1 MEQTFFDLQQALKG
15 ELRTDSLHTLMYA
28 TDASAY
34 REEPLAVAFPVD
46 NRDIHTII
54 GFCSSANIPLIP
66 RTAGTSLAGQVVGKG
81 LIVDVSKYLTQIIEI
96 NPEERYA
103 IVQPGV
109 IRDELNRV
117 VAKHELFFAPETS
130 TSNRCMIAGMV
141 GNNSC
146 GANSLVYGSARDHII
161 SLKAI
166 LHDNSEVEFGALTK
180 AEFEQKL
187 SLQNSEGELYRQ
199 IAEMLGNE
207 KLQQEIHTQYPD
219 PSLRRRNTGYA
230 LDMLLRSEV
239 FGDPS
244 RKFNF
249 CDLIAGSE
257 GTLCFITEIKV
268 NLSPFPHKHKGLLCI
283 HTNTVMDALN
293 VNLIALKYAPQ
304 AVELMDNEILQLTRD
319 NIEQSKNRFFV
330 QGDPGAIVIVEFAEE
345 SEAILTEKCAKIE
358 VEARSAGLGTH
369 FPIITGTDMKKVW
382 DLRKAGLGV
391 LSNMPGDAKPVP
403 VIEDTAVNPQVLP
416 QYIEEFNLILKKLK
430 LSCVYHAHI
439 STGEIHLR
447 PVLNLKD
454 PADVELFHTIAL
466 ETAKLVKRYH
476 GTLSGEHGDGR
487 LRGEFI
493 PLMLGDTV
501 YQAFKVLKK
510 QWDPKGIFNP
520 GKITDT
526 PPMNAFLRYEPG
538 KPTREIDT
546 IFDFSTTGGLLRAI
560 EKCNG
565 SGDCRKTGLAGG
577 AMCPSY
583 QATLDEKNV
592 TRARANILREFL
604 TNSPKKNPF
613 NHKEIYEVLD
623 LCLSCKACK
632 AECPSNVDI
641 TKFKAEFL
649 QHYYDAHHVPLRSF
663 IIGNFPYLNTLG
675 SYIPHIFNFFAI
687 NLVTGY
693 LLKISLGFA
702 SKRSIP
708 TVYKTT
714 LRRWCKKNLKPVE
727 KPIKQVYLFVDE
739 FTDINDTVIGIK
751 AVKLLTALNYEVK
764 IVDHAFSGRT
774 WLSKGM
780 VRKAQ
785 KIAEKNVTIFKDLIT
800 DETPL
805 LGIEPSGILTFRDEY
820 PELVPSFLVG
830 DAKNIGRNSFLIDE
844 FIATEFQKGNIDA
857 SLFSEEEKN
866 ILFHGHCYQKALS
879 STTPTI
885 TMMQIPKNYRVEEI
899 KSGCCGM
906 AGAFGFEKEHYETS
920 MKVGEMVLLPTVRNA
935 DPSTLIT
942 ATGTSCR
949 HQIKDG
955 AKKTAYHPVEIL
967 FDALR
972 EAR

>member
-1 MEQTFFDLQQALKG
+1 MKQTFYDLQQALKG
-15 ELRTDSLHTLMYA
+15 ELKTDSLYTLMYA

-34 REEPLAVAFPVD
+34 REEPLAVAFPFD
-46 NRDIHTII
+46 NEDIHTII
-54 GFCSSANIPLIP
+54 GYCSKEYIPLIP

-81 LIVDVSKYLTQIIEI
+81 LIVDVSRHLTKIIEI
-96 NPEERYA
+96 NAEERYA

-146 GANSLVYGSARDHII
+146 GANSLTYGSTRDHILSI
-161 SLKAI
+161 KAI
-166 LHDNSEVEFGALTK
+166 LHDNSEAEFGPLTK
-180 AEFEQKL
+180 EEFEQKL
-187 SLQNSEGELYRQ
+187 TLQSAEGELYRGLKQ
-199 IAEMLGNE
+199 LLEVKI
-207 KLQQEIHTQYPD
+207 LQEEIKIQFPD
-219 PSLRRRNTGYA
+219 PLLRRRNNGYA
-230 LDMLLRSEV
+230 LDELFNSCV
-239 FGDPS
+239 FSATDK
-244 RKFNF
+244 KFNF
-249 CDLIAGSE
+249 CELIAGSE

-268 NLSPFPHKHKGLLCI
+268 NLAPFPPKHKGLLCI

-293 VNLIALKYAPQ
+293 VNLIALKYKPQ

-330 QGDPGAIVIVEFAEE
+330 EGNPGAIVIVDFAEE
-345 SEAILTEKCAKIE
+345 SEEILREKCTQLE
-358 VEARSAGLGTH
+358 TDARRADLGTH
-369 FPIITGTDMKKVW
+369 FPLITGADMRKVW
-382 DLRKAGLGV
+382 DLRKAGLGI

-416 QYIEEFNLILKKLK
+416 QYIEEFDQILKKYR

-439 STGEIHLR
+439 GTGEIHLR
-447 PVLNLKD
+447 PVLNLKN
-454 PADVELFHTIAL
+454 PADVEMFHTIAL
-466 ETAKLVKRYH
+466 ESAKLVKRYH
-476 GTLSGEHGDGR
+476 GSLSGEHGDGR

-493 PLMLGDTV
+493 PLMLGDVV
-501 YQAFKVLKK
+501 YAAFKELKK

-565 SGDCRKTGLAGG
+565 SGDCRKTILAGG

-583 QATLDEKNV
+583 QATLDEKNA

-613 NHKEIYEVLD
+613 DHKEIYEVLD

-663 IIGNFPYLNTLG
+663 MIGNFPYINILG
-675 SYIPHIFNFFAI
+675 SYMPHIFNFFAT
-687 NLVTGY
+687 NPFTGY
-693 LLKISLGFA
+693 ILKKSLGFA
-702 SKRSIP
+702 PKRSIP
-708 TVYKTT
+708 TVYKIT
-714 LRRWCKKNLKPVE
+714 LRNWCKKHLKPIE
-727 KPIKQVYLFVDE
+727 NPIKRVYLFADE

-751 AVKLLTALNYEVK
+751 AVKLLTALNYEVN
-764 IVDHAFSGRT
+764 IVNHGFSGRT
-774 WLSKGM
+774 YLSKGL
-780 VRKAQ
+780 VRKARTL
-785 KIAEKNVTIFKDLIT
+785 ANKNVIIFKELIT

-805 LGIEPSGILTFRDEY
+805 LGIEPSGILSFRDEY
-820 PELVPSFLVG
+820 PELVSSHLVN
-830 DAKNIGRNSFLIDE
+830 DAKHIGRNSFLIDE
-844 FIATEFQKGNIDA
+844 FIASEFQKGNIDA
-857 SLFSEEEKN
+857 SRFSQEEKN

-879 STTPTI
+879 STTPTKI
-885 TMMQIPKNYRVEEI
+885 MMQIPKNYHVEEI

-955 AKKTAYHPVEIL
+955 AKRTAYHPVEIL
-967 FDALR
+967 FDALKK
-972 EAR
+972 

>member
-1 MEQTFFDLQQALKG
+1 MKQTFYDLQQALKG
-15 ELRTDSLHTLMYA
+15 ELKTDSLYTLMYA

-34 REEPLAVAFPVD
+34 REEPLAVAFPFD
-46 NRDIHTII
+46 NEDIHTII
-54 GFCSSANIPLIP
+54 GYCSKEYIPLIP

-81 LIVDVSKYLTQIIEI
+81 LIVDVSRHLTKIIEI
-96 NPEERYA
+96 NAEERYA

-146 GANSLVYGSARDHII
+146 GANSLTFGSTRDHILSI
-161 SLKAI
+161 KAI
-166 LHDNSEVEFGALTK
+166 LHDNSEVEFGPLSK
-180 AEFEQKL
+180 EEFKQKL
-187 SLQNSEGELYRQ
+187 TLQSAEGELYRGLKQ
-199 IAEMLGNE
+199 LLEDKI
-207 KLQQEIHTQYPD
+207 LQEEIKIQFPD
-219 PSLRRRNTGYA
+219 PMLRRRNNGYA
-230 LDMLLRSEV
+230 LDELFNSCV
-239 FGDPS
+239 FSATDK
-244 RKFNF
+244 KFNF
-249 CDLIAGSE
+249 CELIAGSE

-268 NLSPFPHKHKGLLCI
+268 NLAPFPPKHKGLLCI
-283 HTNTVMDALN
+283 HTNTVMEALN
-293 VNLIALKYAPQ
+293 VNIIALKYNPQ
-304 AVELMDNEILQLTRD
+304 AVELMDNEILQLTCD

-330 QGDPGAIVIVEFAEE
+330 EGYPGAIVIVDFAEE
-345 SEAILTEKCAKIE
+345 SDEKLREKCE
-358 VEARSAGLGTH
+358 QLESDARRANLGTH
-369 FPIITGTDMKKVW
+369 FPLITGADMRKVW

-416 QYIEEFNLILKKLK
+416 QYIEEFDQILKRYR

-439 STGEIHLR
+439 GTGEIHLR
-447 PVLNLKD
+447 PILNLKN
-454 PADVELFHTIAL
+454 PADVEMFHTIAL
-466 ETAKLVKRYH
+466 ESAKLVKRYH
-476 GTLSGEHGDGR
+476 GSLSGEHGDGR

-493 PLMLGDTV
+493 PLMLGDVV
-501 YQAFKVLKK
+501 YAAFKELKK
-510 QWDPKGIFNP
+510 QWDPKSIFNP

-538 KPTREIDT
+538 KPTRDIDT

-565 SGDCRKTGLAGG
+565 SGDCRKTILAGG

-583 QATLDEKNV
+583 QATLDEKNA

-613 NHKEIYEVLD
+613 DHKEIYEVLD

-663 IIGNFPYLNTLG
+663 MIGNFPYINVLG
-675 SYIPHIFNFFAI
+675 SYMPHIFNFFAT
-687 NLVTGY
+687 NPFTGY
-693 LLKISLGFA
+693 ILKKSLGFA
-702 SKRSIP
+702 PKRSIP
-708 TVYKTT
+708 TVYKIT
-714 LRRWCKKNLKPVE
+714 LRNWCKKNLKPIE
-727 KPIKQVYLFVDE
+727 NPIKRVYLFADE

-751 AVKLLTALNYEVK
+751 AVKLLTALNYEVN
-764 IVDHAFSGRT
+764 IVNHGFSGRT
-774 WLSKGM
+774 YLSKGL
-780 VRKAQ
+780 VRKARTL
-785 KIAEKNVTIFKDLIT
+785 ATKNVLIFKDLIN

-805 LGIEPSGILTFRDEY
+805 LGIEPSGILSFRDEY
-820 PELVPSFLVG
+820 PELVPSHLVNE
-830 DAKNIGRNSFLIDE
+830 AKHIGRNSFLIDE
-844 FIATEFQKGNIDA
+844 FIASEFQKGNIDA
-857 SLFSEEEKN
+857 SRFSQEEKN

-879 STTPTI
+879 STTPTKI
-885 TMMQIPKNYRVEEI
+885 MMQIPKNYHVEEI

-967 FDALR
+967 FDALKK
-972 EAR
+972 